1 MDMKFGLPDGFDF
14 KSWHRD
20 HNKHT
25 RSIEQQRDAL
35 KSYLP
40 ALQRLVHSQATP
52 LAADTALVQ
61 DCLRFTLA
69 YISHALVEETL
80 LRMQADGVDTSSK
93 PPNAN
98 DADELDEDCPECG
111 GPCP

>member
-1 MDMKFGLPDGFDF
+1 MDMTNGLPDGFDF
-14 KSWHRD
+14 KAWHRD

-40 ALQRLVHSQATP
+40 ALQRLVQSQTSP
-52 LAADTALVQ
+52 LAADVALVQ

-80 LRMQADGVDTSSK
+80 LRMQANEADTPSN
-93 PPNAN
+93 PTDIL
-98 DADELDEDCPECG
+98 DAELDDDCPECG